1 MSVAVVP
8 LAAAR
13 GWGQATVGVVQVR
26 SCAAMATTPL
36 AAPPKP
42 QHSPVVL
49 VHSVTSMSQAC
60 PVWAALAAA
69 DAGPR
74 LLSPAPRQ
82 SSFLWGYLL
91 TLVAGGALADRHGA
105 KSVLAVGVALWS
117 AATLVTP
124 WAARHSLGALLTAR
138 AVMGLGEGVALPC
151 MNKMM
156 SRWVPPEERSRAVG
170 MAMGGFHLGNVA
182 GFLLAPV
189 LMAVPELGVAG
200 PFLAFG
206 LLGYA
211 WLAAWSTG
219 HPNIRRE
226 ELLHITANRPVK
238 SLEALCN
245 NGRLASEEQA
255 GLVVGGSASSNVGAS
270 LARVLSRAPTWAI
283 ICANFINNWGYFVL
297 LSWMPVYFVTV
308 LGVDLRRAAWFS
320 AVPWATMAA
329 AGLIA
334 GAISDELVSRRVS
347 TTAIRKAMQTV
358 GFLGPAVALWG
369 LTKARTAQTA
379 AVWLTAALGL
389 SSFSQAGFLVN
400 YQDIGPRYVGLLH
413 GISNTAGT
421 AAGIMSTLSTGV
433 LLGKLGSF
441 QSVLTL
447 MSSLYVLGTLI
458 WLTFSTGELVFD

>member
-13 GWGQATVGVVQVR
+13 GWGQATVGVVQPPPFHW
-26 SCAAMATTPL
+26 SSPL
-36 AAPPKP
+36 AA
-42 QHSPVVL
+42 
-49 VHSVTSMSQAC
+49 MSSRG
-60 PVWAALAAA
+60 LSGGHAA

-74 LLSPAPRQ
+74 LLPPAPAQ

-91 TLVAGGALADRHGA
+91 TPVAGGALADRHGA

-117 AATLVTP
+117 AATLITP
-124 WAARHSLGALLTAR
+124 WAAQHSLGALLAAR
-138 AVMGLGEGVALPC
+138 AIMGLGEGVALPC

-211 WLAAWSTG
+211 WLAAWSIG
-219 HPNIRRE
+219 VASDPRQHPNISRE
-226 ELLHITANRPVK
+226 ELLHISANRPVK
-238 SLEALCN
+238 SLEALSTD
-245 NGRLASEEQA
+245 GRLASREQV

-347 TTAIRKAMQTV
+347 TTVIRKAMQTV
-358 GFLGPAVALWG
+358 GFLGPALALWG
-369 LTKARTAQTA
+369 LTKAKTAQIA

-389 SSFSQAGFLVN
+389 SSFSQAGFLIN
-400 YQDIGPRYVGLLH
+400 YQDIGPQYVGLLH

-433 LLGKLGSF
+433 ILGKLGSF

-447 MSSLYVLGTLI
+447 MSSLYIVGTLI